1 MKTFA
6 VPFFLLMYMSACQNS
21 PQVVRPPLDLE
32 KVSLVV
38 QELRIMEAAYGMHY
52 QQIDSTKTGW
62 KPFHLEVF
70 QRLAVTEDQ
79 FNQSIAYYTQFPD
92 SLMAMDS
99 LILKRLEPL
108 SGQGLKNR
116 IPGQKHIPNH
126 QPAVNQKSGE

>member
-1 MKTFA
+1 MKKLAITF
-6 VPFFLLMYMSACQNS
+6 FMLLYMSACQNK
-21 PQVVRPPLDLE
+21 PQLERPSLDLE

-70 QRLAVTEDQ
+70 KRLAISEEQ
-79 FNQSIAYYTQFPD
+79 FNRSIAYYTQFPD
-92 SLMAMDS
+92 SLMMMDS

-108 SGQGLKNR
+108 SGQGLNNR
-116 IPGQKHIPNH
+116 IPGQKHIPQH
-126 QPAVNQKSGE
+126 QPTINQKRSE